1 MVSCKTMITLQDEYI
16 GMGWNKK
23 IAQVM
28 LTEYQNNT
36 IFYHQMFRLFDY
48 MLQFQLRPI
57 IGLMW
62 G

>member
-1 MVSCKTMITLQDEYI
+1 MITLQDEYI
-16 GMGWNKK
+16 GMGWNEKF
-23 IAQVM
+23 AQVM

-36 IFYHQMFRLFDY
+36 IFIIKMFRLFDY